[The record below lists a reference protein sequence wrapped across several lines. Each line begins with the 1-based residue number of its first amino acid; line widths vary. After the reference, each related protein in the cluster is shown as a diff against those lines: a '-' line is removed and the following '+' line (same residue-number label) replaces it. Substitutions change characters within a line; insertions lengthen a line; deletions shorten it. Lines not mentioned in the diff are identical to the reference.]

1 MFGTATDQLMKIL
14 QTLGASL
21 RTCGNTIKWLLAGV
35 SRVLLSART
44 LVLGVL
50 LIIAI
55 LIAYYVLADR
65 YTPFTTDG
73 YVQAYVIQVAPRIEG
88 QVVRVHVLE
97 NQPVR
102 KGDLLFEIDPR
113 PFEHRVALLEA
124 KLVEAVQQVAQ
135 LESEL
140 TASQAEDARIVA
152 QEAYA
157 RAVHQQET
165 EIFQQLATTE
175 RRYLDALR
183 GYEAAKA
190 DRQRS
195 QAITRKAKQALAARI
210 GGEHA
215 ILAEIRA
222 QLADANLNLTWT
234 QVYAP
239 ASGYVTNVQLREGS
253 YVHIGTPVLTCID
266 GERWWVVANYRENS
280 LEYLQPGQRVQ
291 LSFNTYPGRIFPGSV
306 NVVGWGVYQG
316 QAAPSGNL
324 PAVNEPQNWFRLAQR
339 FPVWITAQMPEGFPL
354 RIGAT
359 ASVAVYT
366 REGYWLNRVT
376 EAWHKVVAAFDYLR

>member
-1 MFGTATDQLMKIL
+1 MKIL

>member
-266 GERWWVVANYRENS
+266 GEHWWVVANYRENS
-280 LEYLQPGQRVQ
+280 LEYLQPGQRVR

>member
-1 MFGTATDQLMKIL
+1 MKIL

-266 GERWWVVANYRENS
+266 GEHWWVVANYRENS

>member
-266 GERWWVVANYRENS
+266 GEHWWVVANYRENS

>member
-1 MFGTATDQLMKIL
+1 MKIL

-215 ILAEIRA
+215 MIAEIRA
-222 QLADANLNLTWT
+222 QLADAKLNLTWT

-280 LEYLQPGQRVQ
+280 LEYLQPGQRVK

>member
-266 GERWWVVANYRENS
+266 GEHWWVVANYRENS
-280 LEYLQPGQRVQ
+280 LEYLQPGQRVK

>member
-1 MFGTATDQLMKIL
+1 MKIL

-266 GERWWVVANYRENS
+266 GEHWWVVANYRENS
-280 LEYLQPGQRVQ
+280 LEYLQPGQRVK